1 MCHLTT
7 IKEQLI
13 RVLDQNYLKLGIT
26 VQKDDK
32 VNFFL
37 LKPLK
42 YPYLNVGV
50 FFNSRE
56 CRFEK
61 VDLLFD
67 ALVTVD
73 DNPVLVGLA
82 NNNVVIFD

>member
-1 MCHLTT
+1 MVISNKILT
-7 IKEQLI
+7 IPEF
-13 RVLDQNYLKLGIT
+13 VIT
-26 VQKDDK
+26 EFDCIAVQKDDK

-73 DNPVLVGLA
+73 DNTVLVRLA
-82 NNNVVIFD
+82 DNNVLIFG